1 MPLRALLLMILLT
14 LFMVQ
19 GQETNLTLA
28 KSVEMALEN
37 NPDLKIQKNTRK
49 LAHYNYLQTYSG
61 ILPRLN
67 LSAGGGRFTQGATT
81 YLGDVPIGV
90 DTTGNAIYEQRLIE
104 QEGSAR
110 NYYNMGL
117 SFNWTFIDGFYSFFN
132 IQKGILDDESAEL
145 DYLAKRNNIIL
156 DVKNKF
162 YDALKYQKLVKVGE
176 LAIARSEEQLRKQR
190 LAFQIGSATRLDTLK
205 AHVSLNTDRAEYIN
219 NKNALRQAQYALNLT
234 LGQDPGNRIRVSDN
248 GLPHFDDNYSLDNL
262 YAETLSSNPS
272 LMSAEIATEAFEQAS
287 NAALTPFMP
296 NLTFS
301 YSYNRNQEEFGNVF
315 TFDNIDLDRY
325 WSSTAG
331 ISLNWNLFNGF
342 SDYLNYEKAIIA
354 ERTQKLAEKQLE
366 LTLSQSLEAAFDNY
380 RSAIEVININEAN
393 LESASE
399 DYRLAT
405 ERRAVGSATQLEVR
419 DAQVNLTLAEQSLV
433 EARFNALKAL
443 AQIEELTGKG
453 YQANE

>member
-248 GLPHFDDNYSLDNL
+248 GLPHFDDNYSL
-262 YAETLSSNPS
+262 
-272 LMSAEIATEAFEQAS
+272 
-287 NAALTPFMP
+287 
-296 NLTFS
+296 
-301 YSYNRNQEEFGNVF
+301 
-315 TFDNIDLDRY
+315 
-325 WSSTAG
+325 
-331 ISLNWNLFNGF
+331 NWNLFNGF